1 MSRTYKDIP
10 QRVFYKQK
18 TGKDKEIVT
27 NSKTTIGDIS
37 EIIDNYSVSVDVKI
51 LSTRDYS
58 YQYSGKKI
66 LTNCTDVDVST
77 EYGIYYK
84 ITSNNV
90 YWLQYSFIPGEPLP
104 YQLYEVL
111 KQYEEN
117 FGDCVLPPIDDNR
130 IIIIKDTHKTWKYK
144 DNGFI
149 HVDKNFLN
157 EKYYDVQ
164 CVLFGDDIVNLKEVR
179 YRRKSV
185 SGKVCHEF
193 KKHGFYPHMRNDYDY
208 PNPVYDKH
216 KQRLQ
221 DNQHVKELVKYANSG
236 EYLDFDTYLF

>member
-1 MSRTYKDIP
+1 MIN
-10 QRVFYKQK
+10 V
-18 TGKDKEIVT
+18 
-27 NSKTTIGDIS
+27 
-37 EIIDNYSVSVDVKI
+37 
-51 LSTRDYS
+51 
-58 YQYSGKKI
+58 
-66 LTNCTDVDVST
+66 NC
-77 EYGIYYK
+77 
-84 ITSNNV
+84 
-90 YWLQYSFIPGEPLP
+90 
-104 YQLYEVL
+104 QL
-111 KQYEEN
+111 
-117 FGDCVLPPIDDNR
+117 
-130 IIIIKDTHKTWKYK
+130 DTHKTWKYK

-149 HVDKNFLN
+149 HVDKSFLN
-157 EKYYDVQ
+157 EKHYDVQ